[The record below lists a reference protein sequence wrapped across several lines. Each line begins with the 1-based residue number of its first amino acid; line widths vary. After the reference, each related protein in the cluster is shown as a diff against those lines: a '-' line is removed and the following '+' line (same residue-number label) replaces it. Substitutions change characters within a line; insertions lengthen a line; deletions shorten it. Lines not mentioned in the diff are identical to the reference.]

1 MPYPPPGDFP
11 NPGIEP
17 RSPTLKA
24 GSLLSEPPGI
34 LSHQEY
40 IQEYW
45 SGQPITSPGDLPD
58 PGIEL
63 GSPALLADSLPADL
77 PGKSSNLLA
86 HLHAMQ
92 CYQLSHH
99 ILH

>member
-1 MPYPPPGDFP
+1 MPSSRDLP

-17 RSPTLKA
+17 GSPTLKA

-34 LSHQEY
+34 LSHQY

-45 SGQPITSPGDLPD
+45 CGQPITSPGDLPD
-58 PGIEL
+58 PGIES

-86 HLHAMQ
+86 HVYIIQ